1 MKRSRL
7 LILIMV
13 VAIFVSFSTFIVSN
27 FVQLKIDDKVL
38 VSASRYDELQA
49 LENRFA
55 KVLYL
60 EEYIEDHFYR
70 EIDDIPFDDYLFKG
84 VFEAIDDPYS
94 VYMTREEYQ
103 AFKEINSGTY
113 SGIGVTVT
121 EGEDHIVTV
130 VSPIEGTPGE
140 AAGLMPGD
148 RIVKV
153 DGIDIRGESL
163 DYAVSLIKGE
173 EGTDVSLTID
183 REDTEIFT
191 VTITRAVVVTKSVIF
206 EALEEN
212 LGYLRITTFD
222 DKSYSE
228 FEAAINELMS
238 AGVSGLVIDLRNNPG
253 GSLNEVVKIADLLL
267 GEQIIVYT
275 QDREGNKD
283 VERSDRSRVD
293 LPLVVLTNRGSAS
306 ASEILTAAIQ
316 DSNSGVVV
324 GETTF
329 GKGVVQISV
338 PLRDGSAFKLTISEY
353 FTPNGVNIHGVGI
366 EPDINLEDIEAQGYD
381 LEESEDGVL
390 DFATDYLTTIT
401 QGADHDH

>member
-70 EIDDIPFDDYLFKG
+70 EIDDIPFDDYLLKG

-121 EGEDHIVTV
+121 EGEDHVVTV

-183 REDTEIFT
+183 REDAEIFT

-206 EALEEN
+206 EVLEEN

-228 FEAAINELMS
+228 FEAAINELMT

-283 VERSDRSRVD
+283 VERSGRSRVD
-293 LPLVVLTNRGSAS
+293 LPMVVLTNRGSAS

-353 FTPNGVNIHGVGI
+353 FTPNGVNIHGIGI
-366 EPDINLEDIEAQGYD
+366 EPDINLEDIEARGYD

-390 DFATDYLTTIT
+390 DFATDYLITIT

>member
-1 MKRSRL
+1 MKRSRVV
-7 LILIMV
+7 ILVTIIS
-13 VAIFVSFSTFIVSN
+13 IFVAFSTFVVSN
-27 FVQLKIDDKVL
+27 YVQIRLDDKIL
-38 VSASRYDELQA
+38 VSADRYEELQA
-49 LENRFA
+49 LEDRFS

-60 EEYIEDHFYR
+60 EGYIRDHYYKDI
-70 EIDDIPFDDYLFKG
+70 ENIPFDDYLLKG
-84 VFEAIDDPYS
+84 VFEAVDDPYS
-94 VYMTREEYQ
+94 AYMTREEFD

-121 EGEDHIVTV
+121 EGEDRIVTV

-140 AAGLMPGD
+140 AAGLKPGD

-173 EGTDVSLTID
+173 EGTSVDLTID
-183 REDTEIFT
+183 RDGSDIFT
-191 VTITRAVVVTKSVIF
+191 VTITRAVVVTKAVNF
-206 EALEEN
+206 EVLDHDV
-212 LGYLRITTFD
+212 GYLRIVTFD
-222 DKSYSE
+222 DKSFSE
-228 FEAAINELMS
+228 FEAAVNQLLEK
-238 AGVSGLVIDLRNNPG
+238 GVSSLVIDLRNNPG
-253 GSLNEVVKIADLLL
+253 GSLHEVVEIADLLL

-275 QDREGNKD
+275 QDREGHKE

-316 DSNSGVVV
+316 DSNSGIVI

-366 EPDINLEDIEAQGYD
+366 EPDIGLEDIEAQGYD

-390 DFATDYLTTIT
+390 DFAVDYLKTIN
-401 QGADHDH
+401 QGAGHDH